1 MRISNRI
8 KDASIRIAA
17 VFERSAGV
25 NPRNWVFRGTGVF
38 ATTGLAVALIVTPAL
53 AFWGAFESYRAGV
66 DAKYASAVSDDF
78 EQARYEIGA
87 EESLERKYR
96 LEPTKEVRE
105 KHAQA
110 AASMVSWLVK
120 ARARH
125 SKDGAVAIDDMLIKH
140 SAYLSAVSRMFAA
153 IDAHDWAKVS
163 SIDTTETDPSF
174 DAIESDVATD
184 ATQHRDNAIR
194 QVAHLVNVQMIVLVA
209 TPIVFGLG
217 LGLVIF
223 FGTVMRRYRLQTWEA
238 TASANRRS
246 EQRFR
251 SLIRHATD
259 VILICDASGR
269 VTYQAPTLET
279 DPGLVRRELRGRSFG
294 SLIHADDQAALR
306 EIWEQIRVVPGLTKA
321 VELRSRD
328 SRDEWRNGEITFTNL
343 LCEPG
348 VEGVVAN
355 IRDVTERKAFE
366 LQLMTQ
372 AFYDSLTALPNRA
385 LLLDRIEQAIARAS
399 RRGGTLGL
407 LFIDLD
413 NFKRVND
420 SLGHQSG
427 DALLVAAAK
436 RLTACVRP
444 SDTVARLGGDE
455 FVILLDQLTSEA
467 TAEAILLAQKIL
479 KQFEHPFSLGGKD
492 YFVSVS
498 VGIALAD
505 GAEKMPDGDTLLRD
519 ADVAMYRAKSGGKAR
534 YVVFDA
540 DMRTDVV
547 LRLELETGLRH
558 AIARNELRVHFQ
570 PIVQL
575 ATEGFKEVEALVRW
589 QHPTLGLISPVE
601 FISIAEETGLIIPLG
616 QWVLEE
622 SCRQVAVW
630 QKQFPLEP
638 PLQVSVNL
646 SPRQFDHPHLVADV
660 QRVLETSGL
669 RAGSLKLEVTEGVI
683 MRDTES
689 SIRTLQKLKDLGIRL
704 AIDDFGTG
712 YSSLSYLKMLPLDVL
727 KIDRSFVK
735 GIGENAE
742 DNAIVQAII
751 SMANSLG
758 LAVTAEGVET
768 EEQAT
773 LLREWMCDKAQGFL
787 FARPLDAEH
796 LTSLLVASESNEVA
810 RAAS

>member
-1 MRISNRI
+1 MLISNRI
-8 KDASIRIAA
+8 KDATRRIAA
-17 VFERSAGV
+17 MFERAGGID
-25 NPRNWVFRGTGVF
+25 RSKRSLGTGTF
-38 ATTGLAVALIVTPAL
+38 ATIGLAVALIVTPAL
-53 AFWGAFESYRAGV
+53 SFWGAFESYRAGV
-66 DAKYASAVSDDF
+66 EAKYASAVSDAF
-78 EQARYEIGA
+78 EQARYELGS
-87 EESLERKYR
+87 EESLERKYW
-96 LEPTKEVRE
+96 LEPTKEVRD

-120 ARARH
+120 ARALH
-125 SKDGAVAIDDMLIKH
+125 SKDGAAAIDDILIKH
-140 SAYLSAVSRMFAA
+140 SIYLSAVSRLFAA
-153 IDAHDWAKVS
+153 IEAHDLAKAS
-163 SIDTTETDPSF
+163 AIDSTESDPSF
-174 DAIESDVATD
+174 DAIERDVSTD
-184 ATQHRDNAIR
+184 ATQHRDDAVR
-194 QVAHLVNVQMIVLVA
+194 QVAHLVNVQMVVLVG
-209 TPIVFGLG
+209 TPIVIGLG
-217 LGLVIF
+217 LGLAIF
-223 FGTVMRRYRLQTWEA
+223 FGTVMRRYRRQTWEA
-238 TASANRRS
+238 TASANLRS

-251 SLIRHATD
+251 ALVQHATD
-259 VILICDASGR
+259 VILICDASGE
-269 VTYQAPTLET
+269 VTYQAPTLEV
-279 DPGLVRRELRGRSFG
+279 DPGLVRRELRGKSFS
-294 SLIHADDQAALR
+294 SLIHPDDQAALR
-306 EIWEQIRVVPGLTKA
+306 EIWEQIRAAPGLTKA

-343 LCEPG
+343 LREPG

-355 IRDVTERKAFE
+355 IRDITERKAFE
-366 LQLMTQ
+366 LQLTTQ

-467 TAEAILLAQKIL
+467 TAEAILLAQRIL
-479 KQFEHPFSLGGKD
+479 KQFEQPFSLGGKD

-505 GAEKMPDGDTLLRD
+505 GAEKMPDVDTLLRD
-519 ADVAMYRAKSGGKAR
+519 ADVATYRAKSGGKAR

-547 LRLELETGLRH
+547 LRLELETDLRH
-558 AIARNELRVHFQ
+558 AIARKELRVHFQ

-589 QHPTLGLISPVE
+589 QHPTLGLISPIE
-601 FISIAEETGLIIPLG
+601 FIPIAEETGLIIPLG